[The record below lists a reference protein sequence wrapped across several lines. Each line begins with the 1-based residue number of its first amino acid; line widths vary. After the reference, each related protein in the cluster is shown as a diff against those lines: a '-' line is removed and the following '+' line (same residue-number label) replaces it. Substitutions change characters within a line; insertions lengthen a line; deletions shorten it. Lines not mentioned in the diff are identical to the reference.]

1 MGGTYLNEME
11 KLAQTL
17 EWANDTSLGELADAI
32 NKIGG
37 HPFFTVGSGGSLA
50 GAAYWSMVN
59 ELMTG
64 QPSKYGTPL
73 ELLALPSVS
82 PYAVGLMSAG
92 GGNPDIVQSLAH
104 AARDGSP
111 GQFILTYA
119 KASLLNEEAERHS
132 TAHVI
137 SFAPPI
143 PKDGYLA
150 TNSLLASM
158 VLVLRGYCAA
168 SEIAQLLL
176 SDLPA
181 PRQVDVNPDIS
192 TYSLLYAGWGNVAA
206 VDFESKLVEGG
217 VASIHLTDLRN
228 YAHGRYNWLER
239 HGKTTTLVALITP
252 EWAPLLDRTLEHLS
266 PSVEV
271 IRLQASHEGPLGAIE
286 LVVEQMRLFG
296 QIAAAHGLD
305 PGNPPAPEFG
315 RELFNLTIGG
325 Q

>member
-1 MGGTYLNEME
+1 MNGTYLKELE

-17 EWANDTSLGELADAI
+17 EWAQSASVAELADGIREVADL
-32 NKIGG
+32 
-37 HPFFTVGSGGSLA
+37 PFFTVGSGGSLA

-92 GGNPDIVQSLAH
+92 GGNPDIVQSLTH
-104 AARDGSP
+104 AACDGSP
-111 GQFILTYA
+111 SQFILTFA
-119 KASLLNEEAERHS
+119 KASQLNEEAQRHS
-132 TAHVI
+132 TAQVI
-137 SFAPPI
+137 RFSPPI
-143 PKDGYLA
+143 PKDGFLA

-158 VLVLRGYCAA
+158 VLVIRAYCAA
-168 SEIAQLLL
+168 SGLEEMVL

-181 PRQVDVNPDIS
+181 PRPVDINPNIS
-192 TYSLLYAGWGNVAA
+192 TYSLLYAGWGIVAA
-206 VDFESKLVEGG
+206 VDFESKLMEGG
-217 VASIHLTDLRN
+217 VASVHLTDLRN
-228 YAHGRYNWLER
+228 YAHGRHHWLER
-239 HGKTTTLVALITP
+239 HGESTALVALVTP
-252 EWAPLLDRTLEHLS
+252 EWATLLDRTLEQIS

-271 IRLQASHEGPLGAIE
+271 IRLQASHDGPLGAIE

-296 QIAAAHGLD
+296 QIAAAHGMD

-315 RELFNLTIGG
+315 KGLFNLTIGE

>member
-1 MGGTYLNEME
+1 MDSYLSEME

-17 EWANDTSLGELADAI
+17 EWAHSTSIGELADGI
-32 NKIGG
+32 NKMGD

-59 ELMTG
+59 EQMTG
-64 QPSKYGTPL
+64 QSSKFGTPL
-73 ELLALPSVS
+73 DLVALPSVS

-92 GGNPDIVQSLAH
+92 GGNPDIVQALTH
-104 AARDGSP
+104 AACDCSP
-111 GQFILTYA
+111 GQFILTFA
-119 KASLLNEEAERHS
+119 KASQLNEEAQRHNS
-132 TAHVI
+132 AHVI

-168 SEIAQLLL
+168 SESEQLML

-181 PRQVDVNPDIS
+181 TRQVDVNPDIS
-192 TYSLLYAGWGNVAA
+192 TYSLLYAGWGIVAA
-206 VDFESKLVEGG
+206 VDFESKLVESG
-217 VASIHLTDLRN
+217 VANIHLTDLRN

-239 HGKTTTLVALITP
+239 HGESTALVALVTP
-252 EWAPLLDRTLEHLS
+252 EWAPLLDRTLEQLS
-266 PSVEV
+266 PAVEV
-271 IRLQASHEGPLGAIE
+271 IRLQSSHEGPLGAIE

-305 PGNPPAPEFG
+305 PANPPASEFG
-315 RELFNLTIGG
+315 RGLFNLTISE

>member
-1 MGGTYLNEME
+1 MGRIYLDEMDM
-11 KLAQTL
+11 LAQTL
-17 EWANDTSLGELADAI
+17 EWANNTSVGELADVI

-37 HPFFTVGSGGSLA
+37 QPFFTVGSGGSLA
-50 GAAYWSMVN
+50 GAAYWSMAH

-92 GGNPDIVQSLAH
+92 GGNPDIVQSLTH
-104 AARDGSP
+104 AARDGSL
-111 GQFILTYA
+111 GQFILTFA
-119 KASLLNEEAERHS
+119 KASQLNEEAERHG

-168 SEIAQLLL
+168 SGIEQLLL
-176 SDLPA
+176 SELPA
-181 PRQVDVNPDIS
+181 PRKVDVNPDIS
-192 TYSLLYAGWGNVAA
+192 TYSLLYAVWGNAA
-206 VDFESKLVEGG
+206 VVDFESKLVEGG
-217 VASIHLTDLRN
+217 VANIHLTDLRN
-228 YAHGRYNWLER
+228 YAHGRYHWLER
-239 HGKTTTLVALITP
+239 HGKTTALVALITP

-305 PGNPPAPEFG
+305 PGNPPAPKFG
-315 RELFNLTIGG
+315 REFFNLSIGE